1 MPNITFGLTLQPT
14 APKPDAGKSAAA
26 ALREL
31 MTDNERFVAAMQLP
45 FDTVWVEDHLQWGDR
60 PMIECWSALT
70 YLLSQYP
77 QLKFGHIVMG
87 QSYRNPAL
95 TVKMASVLHAL
106 SGGRL
111 ILGLGAGWKEDE
123 YRAYGYDYPSVN
135 VRLEQLEDTCHIVR
149 TMLTD
154 SPATYHGKHY
164 SIENAYNEPRP
175 ETPLPLMLGGG
186 GEKTTLRLV
195 AQYADWWNNEPFK
208 DVVHYAQKQAVLKDW
223 CAKVGRDFAEIKQT
237 YYGYLQVTDDPSMVQ
252 QREELHIIAGAP
264 ARIADELRQFIALGV
279 THFMFRF
286 ADFPKLDS
294 FNRFVAEVLPQ
305 LDLGVGK

>member
-14 APKPDAGKSAAA
+14 APPPDAGKSAAQ

-31 MTDNERFVAAMQLP
+31 MNNNERFAAALDPP

-60 PMIECWSALT
+60 PMIECWSALS
-70 YLLSQYP
+70 YMLPEYP
-77 QLKFGHIVMG
+77 HLKFGHIVMG

-95 TVKMASVLHAL
+95 TAKMASVLHAL

-123 YRAYGYDYPSVN
+123 YRAYGYAYPPAN
-135 VRLEQLEDTCHIVR
+135 VRLEQLEDTCNIVR
-149 TMLTD
+149 AMFSA

-208 DVVHYAQKQAVLKDW
+208 DAAHYAQKQAVLKDW
-223 CAKVGRDFAEIKQT
+223 CAKLGRDFSEIKQT
-237 YYGYLQVTDDPSMVQ
+237 YYGFLQVADEPAQVQ
-252 QREELHIIAGAP
+252 QREGLHIIAGTP
-264 ARIADELRQFIALGV
+264 AQIAAELDQFIALGV

-286 ADFPKLDS
+286 TDFPKLDS
-294 FNRFVAEVLPQ
+294 LNRFIAEVLPL
-305 LDLGVGK
+305 LDLEVK